1 MYLYS
6 PNPLLLILI
15 TYIFVFLIPVSI
27 NAIDQKENEK
37 SNYTEIEFK
46 KITRIHNQLDPV
58 YCELRENH
66 LICKNKHGTD
76 YSIEYQDD
84 INKTNILY
92 SSSDIQSPSIIN
104 LTDESDYDY
113 KEFNETIIDSFTS
126 KNLLKKDIVPVPKN
140 NTCIKNEPTV
150 ASNSSFILYT
160 GNHFASQSFD
170 GGKNWNFIDP
180 DIGFPFCCDQRV
192 IYDQNHKLFIWYI
205 QGEDDDR
212 RYPNMDKSNFVR
224 LAVSKNLSNWT
235 LYDFKANNIDINTL
249 RNIRMDYPHLA
260 TDNNYLYFTTNLFDM
275 SPDNETKISKGSLI
289 LRFDLSELIQFNRSK
304 PVYFHDEE
312 ARTIT
317 PITGAKNEMFFATFP
332 ELNSTTTIPDDK
344 KVIRIYKTN
353 QSSIVKVQDSEVH
366 GFKKLYRHGSD
377 CNNATKKDWWCGAV
391 DSRIMTGW
399 LDNDRIGLLWHAN
412 KVVDKNN
419 TKFNVPYIDGVIL
432 DLKNKNKEIERPY
445 ISNTNYAWAF
455 PDVAFNGNGE
465 LGIIAFY
472 GNKTTPVNLAFGVY
486 NQNLSSYWK
495 IMSLLNSTYIL
506 NKPAFDPKFN
516 KCFMDS
522 QRGEP
527 TLIQWGDYITINK
540 YYGNNSLWE
549 IAGYIIYG
557 PDFRDAKPYYL
568 LVKN

>member
-6 PNPLLLILI
+6 RNTLLLILLI
-15 TYIFVFLIPVSI
+15 AYIFVFLIPVSI
-27 NAIDQKENEK
+27 NAVDQKENEM
-37 SNYTEIEFK
+37 SNYTQIEFK
-46 KITRIHNQLDPV
+46 KITRPNNQLDPV
-58 YCELRENH
+58 YCEVRENY
-66 LICKNKHGTD
+66 LICKNKHGTN

-84 INKTNILY
+84 RNITNIRY

-104 LTDESDYDY
+104 VTDEPYYNY
-113 KEFNETIIDSFTS
+113 KEFNETIINSYKS
-126 KNLLKKDIVPVPKN
+126 KNILKKEIVPVPKN

-150 ASNSSFILYT
+150 TSNSSFIFYT

-170 GGKNWNFIDP
+170 GGENWNFIDP

-192 IYDQNHKLFIWYI
+192 IYDHNHKLFIWYI

-212 RYPNMDKSNFVR
+212 RYPNMDKSNYVR

-235 LYDFKANNIDINTL
+235 IYDFKANNIDINTL

-260 TDNNYLYFTTNLFDM
+260 TDDNYLYFTTNLFNM
-275 SPDNETKISKGSLI
+275 SPDNVTKMSKGSLI
-289 LRFDLSELIQFNRSK
+289 LRFDLAELNQFNESK
-304 PVYFHDEE
+304 PVYFHDKE

-317 PITGAKNEMFFATFP
+317 PVKDAKSEMYFATFP
-332 ELNSTTTIPDDK
+332 EINSPTIPDDK
-344 KVIRIYKTN
+344 KVIRMYQTN
-353 QSSIVKVQDSEVH
+353 QSSIVKVQDIEVH

-432 DLKNKNKEIERPY
+432 DLKNKIKEIERPY
-445 ISNTNYAWAF
+445 ISNSNYALAF

-486 NQNLSSYWK
+486 NQNSSYWNM
-495 IMSLLNSTYIL
+495 MSLLNSSYIL
-506 NKPAFDPKFN
+506 NEPAFDPNFN

-522 QRGEP
+522 QRGDP
-527 TLIQWGDYITINK
+527 TLNQWGDYITINK

-549 IAGYIIYG
+549 VAGYTIYG
-557 PDFRDAKPYYL
+557 PDFREAKPYYL

>member
-1 MYLYS
+1 MR
-6 PNPLLLILI
+6 I
-15 TYIFVFLIPVSI
+15 
-27 NAIDQKENEK
+27 ID
-37 SNYTEIEFK
+37 YTEIELK
-46 KITRIHNQLDPV
+46 KIYLSQLDPV
-58 YCELRENH
+58 YCEVIENH
-66 LICKNKHGTD
+66 LVCKNKMELT
-76 YSIEYQDD
+76 YTIEYKDD
-84 INKTNILY
+84 RNIANLRH

-104 LTDESDYDY
+104 ITDETYYDH
-113 KEFNETIIDSFTS
+113 KEFNETIIEPYKY
-126 KNLLKKDIVPVPKN
+126 KNILKKEIVPVPQN

-150 ASNSSFILYT
+150 ASNSSFILYA

-170 GGKNWNFIDP
+170 GGNNWNFIDP
-180 DIGFPFCCDQRV
+180 DKGFTFCCDQRV
-192 IYDQNHKLFIWYI
+192 IYDHNHKLFIWYI
-205 QGEDDDR
+205 QGEDNDKR
-212 RYPNMDKSNFVR
+212 SPNMDKANWVR

-235 LYDFKANNIDINTL
+235 LYDFKAKNIDDRKL
-249 RNIRMDYPHLA
+249 QNIRMDYPHLA
-260 TDNNYLYFTTNLFDM
+260 TDDNYLYFTTNIFNM
-275 SPDNETKISKGSLI
+275 SPDNETKMSLGSLI
-289 LRFDLSELIQFNRSK
+289 LRFDLAELSQFNGSK

-317 PITGAKNEMFFATFP
+317 PIKGGKNEMYFATFP
-332 ELNSTTTIPDDK
+332 QINSTTTTIPDDK
-344 KVIRIYKTN
+344 KVIRIYQTN

-366 GFKKLYRHGSD
+366 GFKKLNRHGSD
-377 CNNATKKDWWCGAV
+377 CNNATKKDWWCGAI

-419 TKFNVPYIDGVIL
+419 TKVNVPYIDGVIL
-432 DLKNKNKEIERPY
+432 DLKNKMKEIERPY
-445 ISNTNYAWAF
+445 ISNSNYALAF

-472 GNKTTPVNLAFGVY
+472 GNKSTPVNLAFGVY
-486 NQNLSSYWK
+486 NQNSSSSYWK
-495 IMSLLNSTYIL
+495 MMSLLNSTYIL
-506 NKPAFDPKFN
+506 NEPAFDPKFN

-522 QRGEP
+522 QRGDP
-527 TLIQWGDYITINK
+527 TLNQWGDYITINK